1 MQKIPAS
8 RSLPPE
14 ARRAATGGYEPASPG
29 WPRAAL
35 RGFLAA
41 CLLIGGLWAW
51 TQRNVVPAEKARAD
65 SSLPDSFTV
74 SGVGFSGVSDY
85 TVAYQ
90 FTPSAAGADYTYQI
104 TFTDPEGNAATF
116 DAPCSGGV
124 CAGTAA
130 LESGWLGYTVTV
142 SVSGGTGSRSTA
154 AAKDLDFSAGS
165 AGRTPQ
171 TG

>member
-1 MQKIPAS
+1 MRTCQSGLAAGRPP
-8 RSLPPE
+8 RLFGGLPVDW
-14 ARRAATGGYEPASPG
+14 RAVGLDAAQCGPGGESPG
-29 WPRAAL
+29 GQLLAGQLHRL
-35 RGFLAA
+35 RG
-41 CLLIGGLWAW
+41 
-51 TQRNVVPAEKARAD
+51 
-65 SSLPDSFTV
+65 
-74 SGVGFSGVSDY
+74 GFSGVSDY

-116 DAPCSGGV
+116 DAPCSGG
-124 CAGTAA
+124 
-130 LESGWLGYTVTV
+130 
-142 SVSGGTGSRSTA
+142 TGSRSAA

>member
-1 MQKIPAS
+1 M
-8 RSLPPE
+8 
-14 ARRAATGGYEPASPG
+14 
-29 WPRAAL
+29 
-35 RGFLAA
+35 
-41 CLLIGGLWAW
+41 IGGLWAW

-65 SSLPDSFTV
+65 SSLPDSLTV

-142 SVSGGTGSRSTA
+142 SVSGGTGSRSAA